1 MNSNDNSA
9 TALDLL
15 KDIRKST
22 FANSAPLPLREN
34 TQAIWQGLGFQLGG
48 IRMVSPMG
56 EVSEIIKLPKL
67 AALPMVKP
75 WMCGLANVRGRLI
88 PIIDLHAYFEL
99 TPTVQRSQW
108 RVLVVEDAELAAGLL
123 IEQSLGIQHFMEDS
137 FEAVETDELKTV
149 GSHVN
154 GAFRHG
160 GRMFYQIDL
169 QSILT
174 DEKFFDVADNTE
186 KDE

>member
-9 TALDLL
+9 AALDLL

-22 FANSAPLPLREN
+22 FSNSAPLPLREN
-34 TQAIWQGLGFQLGG
+34 TQAVWQGLGFQLGG
-48 IRMVSPMG
+48 IRLVSPMG
-56 EVSEIIKLPKL
+56 EVGEIIKLPKL
-67 AALPMVKP
+67 AALPVVKS
-75 WMCGLANVRGRLI
+75 WMRGIANVRGRLI
-88 PIIDLHAYFEL
+88 PIIDLHEYFQL

-108 RVLVVEDAELAAGLL
+108 RVLVVEDTDLAAGLL

-137 FEAVETDELKTV
+137 FESVETDELKTV
-149 GSHVN
+149 GPHVN

-169 QSILT
+169 QSILR
-174 DEKFFDVADNTE
+174 DEKFFDVADNTN
-186 KDE
+186 